1 MKQQAKMGDIIFS
14 QKEMKDAL
22 YANADGSAQS
32 YVGLNDDAVNFGEA
46 ESFIDES
53 ECGKVFSV
61 RVTNTSDKTQKLQ
74 LNNIIQNKDGYA
86 IMKEG
91 AVVEGLTVTGD
102 PRSFDTLAAYIV
114 NNPIRVRS
122 IKLNVSDESQLD
134 VPLKHL
140 AESAFMSE
148 VIHQVVPADSH
159 DQKTTNT
166 KTVDLEFKNWIISD
180 TSTLLYEVRAGVS
193 VNITF
198 RFGASIDGA
207 HTLKSKHA
215 RATRTAANYY
225 ARQSQKADQ
234 QD

>member
-1 MKQQAKMGDIIFS
+1 MSKQAKMGDILFS

-22 YANADGSAQS
+22 YANADGSAQT
-32 YVGLNDDAVNFGEA
+32 YVGLNDDTVNFGEA

-53 ECGKVFSV
+53 ESGKVFSV
-61 RVTNTSDKTQKLQ
+61 RITNTSDSTQKLQ
-74 LNNIIQNKDGYA
+74 LNEIIQNKDGYA

-91 AVVEGLTVTGD
+91 DVVEGLTVTGD
-102 PRSFDTLAAYIV
+102 PRSFDTLAAYIA
-114 NNPIRVRS
+114 NNAIRARS
-122 IKLNVSDESQLD
+122 IKLNVSDEAQLD

-140 AESAFMSE
+140 SESPFMSE
-148 VIHQVVPADSH
+148 VVRQVVPADQH

-166 KTVDLEFKNWIISD
+166 KTVDMEFKDWILSD

-193 VNITF
+193 VNMTI

-215 RATRTAANYY
+215 RATRTAARYF
-225 ARQSQKADQ
+225 AQ
-234 QD
+234 QNA